1 MSSKTCSLLTLAL
14 LFSLLA
20 HGLQSTDAQ
29 FAVSAGST
37 IISITADTD
46 HAPFELADG
55 TKLFIKGTE
64 DANVS
69 PTFFLY
75 HNIFAHHLTPSLLR
89 LSLSSDPSSG
99 RNRSLPNQ
107 MVPRLPGDHH
117 SQDISRG

>member
-29 FAVSAGST
+29 FAVSSEST

-69 PTFFLY
+69 PTTFFLY
-75 HNIFAHHLTPSLLR
+75 HNIFAHH
-89 LSLSSDPSSG
+89 
-99 RNRSLPNQ
+99 
-107 MVPRLPGDHH
+107 V
-117 SQDISRG
+117 